1 MNKFISFVTGAVLGG
16 LISAAT
22 VLLLTPKSG
31 DAVRDEIK
39 HEVDTILE
47 EGRRAMDTRRR
58 EMESQLAE
66 MRGDATKPDL
76 RQ

>member
-1 MNKFISFVTGAVLGG
+1 MNKFISFMTGAVLGG

-22 VLLLTPKSG
+22 VLILTPKSG
-31 DAVRDEIK
+31 GAIREDIK
-39 HEVDTILE
+39 HEVDTILD

-66 MRGDATKPDL
+66 MRGDTTKPDF